1 MDPTTARLF
10 DFVMVLTR
18 VSAFFLILPVFGF
31 KAIPIRIKVASAVFI
46 SFFFTMAAPHVSPS
60 NAPEKV
66 SMAEVILLLSNEAIY
81 GLCMGLIAQSI
92 FATVKYCGRITE
104 HQMGLSMAEILDP
117 LTGEQSQPLGM
128 LIEMIFIIAFLS
140 ANGHHLFLMTISRSY
155 EAFPAGSIPTLPIM
169 ISGVVKSGSTLL
181 LAGLRLAAP
190 MLAAF
195 LLLMVVLAVVARI
208 APETNILFISLPLRV
223 GLGLMMVGIFMPFI
237 TGFVGEFADWMGKLL
252 PL

>member
-1 MDPTTARLF
+1 MDPTTGRLF
-10 DFVMVLTR
+10 DFAMVLSR
-18 VSAFFLILPVFGF
+18 VSAFSLILPVFSF
-31 KAIPIRIKVASAVFI
+31 KAIPMRVKVAFTLLI
-46 SFFFTMAAPHVSPS
+46 SLFFTMAMPHAARS
-60 NAPEKV
+60 NPGEEISTVKMV
-66 SMAEVILLLSNEAIY
+66 LLLSNEAIY

-104 HQMGLSMAEILDP
+104 DQMGLTMAEILDP
-117 LTGEQSQPLGM
+117 MTDEQSQPLGM
-128 LIEMIFIIAFLS
+128 LMEIIFIIAFLS
-140 ANGHHLFLMTISRSY
+140 ANGHHLFLLTISRSY
-155 EAFPAGSIPTLPIM
+155 EAFPAGSIPTMPIM

-208 APETNILFISLPLRV
+208 APETNILFVSLPLRI
-223 GLGLMMVGIFMPFI
+223 GLGLVLVGIFIPFI

-252 PL
+252 PI